1 MKQYLDV
8 KGGKYLTNKMK
19 TYVDDKVKNLPAGG
33 TGTVDLTNYYT
44 KKETDDLLKNI
55 TGGGTGTA
63 GKDGVGISSIKL
75 ENYEFIV
82 TLTDG
87 TEYNLGN
94 VRGEKGDK
102 GATGAKGADG
112 RNGIDGVDG
121 KDGANGTDGVSP
133 TVAVTE
139 TTNGHTVAITDAN
152 GTQYFEVL
160 NGKDGASG
168 GSSSGGASSAAR
180 GDIYSTDEIAIGTW
194 IDGKPIYRSIL
205 DIQLPANS
213 KSGVPQIYS
222 FKHGFSIDTIVEER
236 MFTPTF
242 NIKSFFNNLGFASTN
257 LAKISSIATLKD
269 CLIRVTVTPTEI
281 MVDYGYWWNDTKL
294 KCIIDYTK
302 NSC

>member
-8 KGGKYLTNKMK
+8 NGGKYLTTKMK

-33 TGTVDLTNYYT
+33 TGTIDLTNYYT

-75 ENYEFIV
+75 ENYELIV
-82 TLTDG
+82 GLTDG
-87 TEYNLGN
+87 TEHNLGN

-112 RNGIDGVDG
+112 RNGIDGA
-121 KDGANGTDGVSP
+121 KGTDGVSP
-133 TVAVTE
+133 TVSVTA
-139 TTNGHTVAITDAN
+139 TTNGHTVAITDVN
-152 GTQYFEVL
+152 GTQSFEVL

-168 GSSSGGASSAAR
+168 GSSGGGGGAST
-180 GDIYSTDEIAIGTW
+180 DVYSTEEVQIGTW
-194 IDGKPIYRSIL
+194 IDGKTIYRSII
-205 DIQLPANS
+205 DMQLPSSS
-213 KSGVPQIYS
+213 KAGAPVVYS
-222 FKHGFSIDTIVEER
+222 YKHGLSIDTIVDER
-236 MFTPTF
+236 MFMPTF
-242 NIKSFFNNLGFASTN
+242 NIKSFFNNLGFAPIN

-269 CLIRVTVTPTEI
+269 YLIRVAVTPTEI

-302 NSC
+302 K